1 MFNSIVEILED
12 LRAGRMVIVMD
23 DEGRE
28 NEGDILIAAQ
38 FINADAINFMAREA
52 RGLICVPMEDGR
64 LNDLDLHPMKEDLNS
79 KHQRCNTAW
88 TVSVDAAYGVTTG
101 ISAADRAKTVN
112 VLIDPKSAPGDLVT
126 PGHLFPLR
134 ARRGGVL
141 VRAGHT
147 EASVDLMHLA
157 NLYPAGVI
165 CEIMNDD
172 GTMARTQ
179 DLIKFSQKHK
189 IKIGTID
196 SLIEY
201 RRKTEKLV
209 QRVEE
214 AVLPTEYG
222 EFKMVA
228 YESLV
233 DNVVHIAMVKGAIDG
248 KEPILVRAQSECLTG
263 DIFGS
268 LRCDCN
274 SQLKA
279 AMKIINEKGQGVV
292 LYIRQHEG
300 RGIGLVNKLKAY
312 NLQDSGMDTVE
323 ANQALGFAADLRD
336 YGIGAQILVDLGIK
350 QIRLL
355 TNNPRKI
362 VGLEGYG
369 LSVIE
374 RVPIKIPHNTTNEKY
389 LKTKKNKLGHIL

>member
-1 MFNSIVEILED
+1 MFNSIVEIIED
-12 LRAGRMVIVMD
+12 LKAGRMVIVMD

-28 NEGDILIAAQ
+28 NEGDVLIAAQ
-38 FINADAINFMAREA
+38 FINPDAINFMAKEA
-52 RGLICVPMEDGR
+52 RGLICVPMQDSR
-64 LNDLDLHPMKEDLNS
+64 LNVLDLHPMKEDLNS

-147 EASVDLMHLA
+147 EASVDLMLLA
-157 NLYPAGVI
+157 GLYPAGVI

-189 IKIGTID
+189 IKICTID

-214 AVLPTEYG
+214 ATLPTEYG

-233 DNVVHIAMVKGAIDG
+233 DRVVHIAMVKGSVEGD
-248 KEPILVRAQSECLTG
+248 EPVLVRAQSECLTG

-274 SQLKA
+274 GQLKA
-279 AMKIINEKGQGVV
+279 AMKMINDKGKGVV
-292 LYIRQHEG
+292 LYIRSHEG

-312 NLQDSGMDTVE
+312 NLQDDGLDTVE
-323 ANQALGFAADLRD
+323 ANEALGFGADLRD
-336 YGIGAQILVDLGIK
+336 YGIGAQILVDLGVK
-350 QIRLL
+350 KLRLL

-374 RVPIKIPHNTTNEKY
+374 RVPIKIPHNATNEHY
-389 LKTKKNKLGHIL
+389 LKTKKDKLGHIL

>member
-1 MFNSIVEILED
+1 MFNSIAEIIQD

-28 NEGDILIAAQ
+28 NEGDVLIAAQ

-64 LNDLDLHPMKEDLNS
+64 LNDLDLHPMKEDTNS

-112 VLIDPKSAPGDLVT
+112 VLIDPKSAASDLVT

-147 EASVDLMHLA
+147 EASVDLMRLSD
-157 NLYPAGVI
+157 LYPAGVI

-179 DLIKFSQKHK
+179 DLIKFAQKHK
-189 IKIGTID
+189 LKICTID
-196 SLIEY
+196 SLIEH

-214 AVLPTEYG
+214 TLLPTEYG

-233 DNVVHIAMVKGAIDG
+233 DRVIHIAMVKGTIDSTQ
-248 KEPILVRAQSECLTG
+248 PVLVRAQSECLTG
-263 DIFGS
+263 DVFGS

-279 AMKIINEKGQGVV
+279 AMKIINDQGQGVL

-300 RGIGLVNKLKAY
+300 RGIGL
-312 NLQDSGMDTVE
+312 DDGMDTVE

-336 YGIGAQILVDLGIK
+336 YGIGAQILVDLGVK

-374 RVPIKIPHNTTNEKY
+374 RVPIKIPHNPINKNY
-389 LKTKKNKLGHIL
+389 LKTKKDKLGHIL

>member
-1 MFNSIVEILED
+1 
-12 LRAGRMVIVMD
+12 MVIVMD

-28 NEGDILIAAQ
+28 NEGDVLIAAE
-38 FINADAINFMAREA
+38 FISADAINFMAREA

-64 LNDLDLHPMKEDLNS
+64 LNNLDLHPMKEDLNS
-79 KHQRCNTAW
+79 RHQRCNTAW

-101 ISAADRAKTVN
+101 ISAADRAKTVS
-112 VLIDPKSAPGDLVT
+112 VLIDPKSMASDLVT

-134 ARRGGVL
+134 ARRGGTL

-147 EASVDLMHLA
+147 EASIDLMRLCG
-157 NLYPAGVI
+157 LYPAGVI

-189 IKIGTID
+189 IKICTID
-196 SLIEY
+196 SLIKY
-201 RRKTEKLV
+201 RRMTEKLV

-214 AVLPTEYG
+214 AMLPTEYG

-233 DNVVHIAMVKGAIDG
+233 DRVVHIAMVKGVIDG
-248 KEPILVRAQSECLTG
+248 AQPVLVRAQSECLTG

-279 AMKIINEKGQGVV
+279 AMKIVSDSGNGVV

-312 NLQDSGMDTVE
+312 NLQDAGMDTVE

-336 YGIGAQILVDLGIK
+336 YGIGAQILVDLGVK
-350 QIRLL
+350 RIRLL

-374 RVPIKIPHNTTNEKY
+374 RVPLQIAHNAINENY
-389 LKTKKNKLGHIL
+389 LKTKKDKLGHIL

>member
-1 MFNSIVEILED
+1 MFNSIVEIIQD
-12 LRAGRMVIVMD
+12 LKAGRMVIVMD

-28 NEGDILIAAQ
+28 NEGDVLIAAE
-38 FINADAINFMAREA
+38 FITADAINFMAREA

-79 KHQRCNTAW
+79 RHQRCNTAW

-101 ISAADRAKTVN
+101 ISAADRAKTVS
-112 VLIDPKSAPGDLVT
+112 VLIDPKSTASDLVT

-147 EASVDLMHLA
+147 EASIDLMRLCE
-157 NLYPAGVI
+157 LYPAGVI

-189 IKIGTID
+189 IKICTID
-196 SLIEY
+196 SLIKY
-201 RRKTEKLV
+201 RRMTEKLV

-214 AVLPTEYG
+214 AMLPTEYG

-233 DNVVHIAMVKGAIDG
+233 DRVVHIAMVKGPIDSTQ
-248 KEPILVRAQSECLTG
+248 PVLVRAQSECLTG

-279 AMKIINEKGQGVV
+279 AMKIVSDAGSGVV

-312 NLQDSGMDTVE
+312 NLQDAGMDTVE

-336 YGIGAQILVDLGIK
+336 YGIGAQILVDLGVK

-374 RVPIKIPHNTTNEKY
+374 RVPIKIAHNAINENY
-389 LKTKKNKLGHIL
+389 LKTKKDKLGHLL

>member
-1 MFNSIVEILED
+1 MFNSIGEIIED
-12 LRAGRMVIVMD
+12 LKAGRMVIVMD

-28 NEGDILIAAQ
+28 NEGDVLIAAQ
-38 FINADAINFMAREA
+38 FINPDAINFMAKEA
-52 RGLICVPMEDGR
+52 RGLICVPMQDSR
-64 LNDLDLHPMKEDLNS
+64 LNVLDLHPMKEDLNS

-147 EASVDLMHLA
+147 EASVDLMLLA
-157 NLYPAGVI
+157 GLYPAGVI

-189 IKIGTID
+189 IKICTID

-214 AVLPTEYG
+214 ATLPTEYG

-233 DNVVHIAMVKGAIDG
+233 DRVVHIAMVKGSVEGD
-248 KEPILVRAQSECLTG
+248 EPVLVRAQSECLTG

-274 SQLKA
+274 GQLKA
-279 AMKIINEKGQGVV
+279 AMKMINDKGKGVV
-292 LYIRQHEG
+292 LYIRSHEG

-312 NLQDSGMDTVE
+312 NLQDDGLDTVE
-323 ANQALGFAADLRD
+323 ANEALGFGADLRD
-336 YGIGAQILVDLGIK
+336 YGIGAQILVDLGVK
-350 QIRLL
+350 KLRLL

-374 RVPIKIPHNTTNEKY
+374 RVPIKIPHNATNEHY
-389 LKTKKNKLGHIL
+389 LKTKKDKLGHIL